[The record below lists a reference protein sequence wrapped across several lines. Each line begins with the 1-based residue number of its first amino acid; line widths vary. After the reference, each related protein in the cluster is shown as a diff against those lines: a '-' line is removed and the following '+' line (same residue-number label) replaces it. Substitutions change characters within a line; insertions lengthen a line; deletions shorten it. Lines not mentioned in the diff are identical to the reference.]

1 MKKGIFFIALA
12 AICGS
17 MLLCAPV
24 KSEAKKISSLS
35 AAKKMAK
42 MKVKK
47 AVITEAGTDYDK
59 GTLVYEI
66 ELFKGS
72 REYNLKYRASD
83 GKLLEYQWE
92 LKSAAYSRAKK
103 VSETKI
109 RKKAASK
116 VKKAKILSVLLD
128 ADDDDYEY
136 KVIMKK
142 GTKKYKLVYHAGNGK
157 LLEYGWEENV
167 KQAKKASNI
176 GLKKAKAI
184 AAKKVPGGR
193 VVKAEFDHDDG
204 LPVYEIEMKKDW
216 LEYEIKIH
224 AQTGKILEFDV
235 DTD

>member
-12 AICGS
+12 VICGS
-17 MLLCAPV
+17 VLLCAPV
-24 KSEAKKISSLS
+24 KSEAKKIGSLS

-42 MKVKK
+42 KKVKK
-47 AVITEAGTDYDK
+47 AVITEAGTEYEK
-59 GTLVYEI
+59 GMLVYEI

-72 REYNLKYRASD
+72 REYDVKYRASD
-83 GKLLEYQWE
+83 GKLLEYRWE
-92 LKSAAYSRAKK
+92 LKNTAYSRTKK
-103 VSETKI
+103 LSESKI

-116 VKKAKILSVLLD
+116 VKNAKIVSVVLD
-128 ADDDDYEY
+128 MDDDDYEY

-142 GTKKYKLVYHAGNGK
+142 GKKKYKLVYHAGNGK
-157 LLEYGWEENV
+157 LLEYGWEESV
-167 KQAKKASNI
+167 KQAKKTAYI

-184 AAKKVPGGR
+184 AARKVPGAR

>member
-12 AICGS
+12 VVCS
-17 MLLCAPV
+17 SVLLCAPV
-24 KSEAKKISSLS
+24 KSEAKKIGSLS

-42 MKVKK
+42 KKVKK
-47 AVITEAGTDYDK
+47 AVITEAGTEYDK

-92 LKSAAYSRAKK
+92 LKNAGYSRAKK
-103 VSETKI
+103 VSESKI

-116 VKKAKILSVLLD
+116 VKKAKILSVVLD
-128 ADDDDYEY
+128 EDDYEY
-136 KVIMKK
+136 KVIMNK
-142 GTKKYKLVYHAGNGK
+142 GKKKYKLVYHAGNGK
-157 LLEYGWEENV
+157 LLEYGWEESV
-167 KQAKKASNI
+167 KQAKKTAYI

-184 AAKKVPGGR
+184 AAKKVPGAR
-193 VVKAEFDHDDG
+193 VVKAEFDRDDG

>member
-12 AICGS
+12 VVCS
-17 MLLCAPV
+17 SVLLCAPV

-42 MKVKK
+42 KKVKK
-47 AVITEAGTDYDK
+47 AVITEAGTEYDK

-92 LKSAAYSRAKK
+92 LKNAGYSQAKK
-103 VSETKI
+103 VSESKI

-116 VKKAKILSVLLD
+116 VKKAKILSVVLD
-128 ADDDDYEY
+128 EADYEY
-136 KVIMKK
+136 KVIMNK
-142 GTKKYKLVYHAGNGK
+142 GKKKYKLVYHAGNGK
-157 LLEYGWEENV
+157 LLEYGWEESV
-167 KQAKKASNI
+167 KQAKKTAYI

-184 AAKKVPGGR
+184 AAKKVPGAR
-193 VVKAEFDHDDG
+193 VVKAEFDRDDG

>member
-1 MKKGIFFIALA
+1 MKKGIFFVALA
-12 AICGS
+12 VVCSS

-24 KSEAKKISSLS
+24 KSEAKKIGSLS
-35 AAKKMAK
+35 TAKKMAK
-42 MKVKK
+42 KKVKK
-47 AVITEAGTDYDK
+47 AVITEAGTDYEK
-59 GTLVYEI
+59 GTLVYEV

-92 LKSAAYSRAKK
+92 LKNAGYSRTKK
-103 VSETKI
+103 VSVSKI

-116 VKKAKILSVLLD
+116 VKKAKILSVVL
-128 ADDDDYEY
+128 DDDDYEY

-157 LLEYGWEENV
+157 LEEYGWEE
-167 KQAKKASNI
+167 KDIKKTVASYI
-176 GLKKAKAI
+176 SVKKAKAI
-184 AAKKVPGGR
+184 AVKKVPGAR
-193 VVKAEFDHDDG
+193 VVKAKFEHDDG

>member
-1 MKKGIFFIALA
+1 MKKGIFFIVLA
-12 AICGS
+12 VVCS
-17 MLLCAPV
+17 SVLLCAPV
-24 KSEAKKISSLS
+24 KSEAKKIGSLS

-42 MKVKK
+42 KKVKK
-47 AVITEAGTDYDK
+47 AVITEAGTEYDK

-92 LKSAAYSRAKK
+92 LKNAGYSRAKK
-103 VSETKI
+103 VSESKI

-116 VKKAKILSVLLD
+116 VKKAKILSVVLD
-128 ADDDDYEY
+128 EDDYEY
-136 KVIMKK
+136 KVIMNK
-142 GTKKYKLVYHAGNGK
+142 GKKKYKLVYHAGNGK
-157 LLEYGWEENV
+157 LLEYGWEESV
-167 KQAKKASNI
+167 KQAKKTAYI

-184 AAKKVPGGR
+184 AAKKVPGAR

>member
-1 MKKGIFFIALA
+1 MKKGIFIIALA
-12 AICGS
+12 VICS
-17 MLLCAPV
+17 SVLLCTPV
-24 KSEAKKISSLS
+24 KSEAKKIGSLS
-35 AAKKMAK
+35 AAKKIAK
-42 MKVKK
+42 KKVKK

-59 GTLVYEI
+59 GILVYEI

-92 LKSAAYSRAKK
+92 LKSAVYSRVKK
-103 VSETKI
+103 VSESKI

-167 KQAKKASNI
+167 KQAKKTVYI

-184 AAKKVPGGR
+184 AAKKVPGAR

-224 AQTGKILEFDV
+224 AQTGRILEFDV